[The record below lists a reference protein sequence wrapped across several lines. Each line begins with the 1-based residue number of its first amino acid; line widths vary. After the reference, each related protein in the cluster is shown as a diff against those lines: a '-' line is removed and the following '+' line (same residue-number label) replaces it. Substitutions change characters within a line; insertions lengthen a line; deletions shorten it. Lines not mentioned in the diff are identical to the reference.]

1 MFIVSLHHLGSS
13 SRCPDS
19 LPLQTLDV
27 PKNAAGAC
35 GESKCNCGDAASPAS
50 ASAKRIAIATM
61 PITLYNLVYQ

>member
-1 MFIVSLHHLGSS
+1 MFI
-13 SRCPDS
+13 
-19 LPLQTLDV
+19 TLDV